1 MEEKRKNKNKTTKTN
16 KKRQKRKRGV
26 CVWAGGRCVDKNYS

>member
-1 MEEKRKNKNKTTKTN
+1 MEEKRKNKNKTTKAN

-26 CVWAGGRCVDKNYS
+26 CVWAGVRGVDKNYS